1 MKPESTIGFLPEQ
14 QWHRLQQ
21 VCRFLERD
29 FQRQG
34 LGVRRIEDVI
44 SHYCPCCKT
53 RSLREQH
60 KPKCLV
66 PKLMRVLN
74 SQHRQELSTQD
85 VIDICKAII
94 KMRLVAA
101 YAHLSV
107 YATEILDLMLQKEP
121 VWHEML

>member
-1 MKPESTIGFLPEQ
+1 MKPESTINFLPEQ

-34 LGVRRIEDVI
+34 LGERLIEDVI
-44 SHYCPCCKT
+44 SYYCPCCKK

-66 PKLMRVLN
+66 PKIMRVLK
-74 SQHRQELSTQD
+74 SQQRQELSTQD
-85 VIDICKAII
+85 IIDICKAML

-107 YATEILDLMLQKEP
+107 FAAEILILVSQKEP